1 MAGCKQCCGTCEYG
15 SYSESDGYICV
26 NDESEYVADYTEYH
40 HTCDEWAK
48 KKRHRKK
55 DS

>member
-15 SYSESDGYICV
+15 LYSEADGYICV
-26 NDESEYVADYTEYH
+26 NDKSEYVADYTEYR

-48 KKRHRKK
+48 KETP
-55 DS
+55 